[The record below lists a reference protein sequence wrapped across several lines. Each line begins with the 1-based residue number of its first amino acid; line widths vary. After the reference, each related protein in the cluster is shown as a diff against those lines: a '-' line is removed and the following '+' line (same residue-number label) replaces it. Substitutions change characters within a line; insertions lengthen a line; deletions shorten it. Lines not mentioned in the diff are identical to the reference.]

1 MKKVYVDDTRQA
13 TIICPKCGFEKTVDV
28 TEFKD
33 SQKKL
38 KAKCKCGETYRF
50 IIEFRTKYRKNVR
63 LPGEYI
69 ANEKEEKGE
78 IIVREL
84 SLTGIRFESLKPH
97 QMSPGDILE
106 VKFRLDNPLRKE
118 IRKLVKVIWIKD
130 RFVGANFTETKFYE
144 KGLGFYL
151 KI

>member
-63 LPGEYI
+63 LAGEYI

-97 QMSPGDILE
+97 QMSPDDILE

-144 KGLGFYL
+144 KDLGFYL